1 MMSLM
6 EHANAS
12 EIPELDFVVKLYN
25 NEKEKARREQRLKKF
40 PKSLTQWRPEGGQL
54 EPQYEVVL
62 NAVHEGLKS
71 TATLYPQHL
80 METKK
85 HSHDCLYV
93 SKQHRTKRP
102 SIVYFKCPS
111 LASEG
116 SRNITFGVIEQIYKH
131 SFASKEFMWAAVSVF
146 KEKQFDSQCRL
157 WWSENSTQQRNIIL
171 LDRISHPLTTA
182 TENSKI
188 WFLVAEALND

>member
-1 MMSLM
+1 M

-93 SKQHRTKRP
+93 P
-102 SIVYFKCPS
+102 NSIEPKGQALFTSNVHLWKVKD
-111 LASEG
+111 LE
-116 SRNITFGVIEQIYKH
+116 TL
-131 SFASKEFMWAAVSVF
+131 
-146 KEKQFDSQCRL
+146 RL
-157 WWSENSTQQRNIIL
+157 E
-171 LDRISHPLTTA
+171 
-182 TENSKI
+182 
-188 WFLVAEALND
+188 